1 MTMGKEEIK
10 KSRKKLGI
18 SEPDKPNK
26 IVCEA
31 YGCSKIATGKC
42 KYCNRYF
49 CSYHLN
55 PTISMS
61 ASYIHSLDGSD
72 YEKYKKYNED
82 WQRKDGHPC
91 VPYTEWWNEN
101 HIKQQ
106 REGYKEINKAL
117 DILFEGAGSS
127 SKGDNTGRSN
137 SDRFTEYRPSYV
149 NNKRGNSY
157 IKKIYDI
164 WLLKHALIFA
174 IILTIIATLPIGL
187 LIMSGF
193 SLDIALFTSNAFL
206 IDFIVIF
213 LLFLIYS
220 KIATRKINYWT
231 ALSAGII
238 DTIII
243 LYVINFASI
252 KGIYNFAEVLL
263 LLFLA
268 NYISFLIGKGIS
280 SETYNTKIKAAIYL
294 ARVLLILLAILILG
308 NLSLHFSSYLR
319 SSSSSLNQNGSIIN
333 KSLNVIGK
341 INKGISLNL
350 LLPKINGTWATEFFS
365 NVSSERGMP
374 YTYCANLSDF
384 ASKRF
389 HTIAQHYGVS
399 HYGYTADFNSTWPG
413 GVEYGGEIYEGFGEE
428 VFYPSG
434 YNASNYVKYVI
445 TNAPLHWQELA
456 DKNLTSYGY
465 NISNG
470 PAYEILGPD
479 GGYSECPVT
488 EIPGSNINISQ
499 YFAQYGCSVET
510 TNLTYFVI
518 EIAPFCPYK
527 GG

>member
-1 MTMGKEEIK
+1 MTIGKEEIK

-61 ASYIHSLDGSD
+61 ASYVRSLDGSD

-106 REGYKEINKAL
+106 REHYKEMNKAW
-117 DILFEGAGSS
+117 DILFEGVGSS
-127 SKGDNTGRSN
+127 SKGENTSRSN
-137 SDRFTEYRPSYV
+137 SSRFTEYRPSLDD
-149 NNKRGNSY
+149 KR
-157 IKKIYDI
+157 
-164 WLLKHALIFA
+164 
-174 IILTIIATLPIGL
+174 
-187 LIMSGF
+187 
-193 SLDIALFTSNAFL
+193 
-206 IDFIVIF
+206 
-213 LLFLIYS
+213 
-220 KIATRKINYWT
+220 
-231 ALSAGII
+231 
-238 DTIII
+238 
-243 LYVINFASI
+243 
-252 KGIYNFAEVLL
+252 
-263 LLFLA
+263 
-268 NYISFLIGKGIS
+268 GIS
-280 SETYNTKIKAAIYL
+280 SETYTTKRNAATYPAKII
-294 ARVLLILLAILILG
+294 LILLAILILG
-308 NLSLHFSSYLR
+308 TLSLHFSSYLR
-319 SSSSSLNQNGSIIN
+319 SSSGSLNQNRSM
-333 KSLNVIGK
+333 
-341 INKGISLNL
+341 
-350 LLPKINGTWATEFFS
+350 INGTWATEFFS

-374 YTYCANLSDF
+374 YAYCANLSDF

-389 HTIAQHYGVS
+389 HTMAQHYGVS
-399 HYGYTADFNSTWPG
+399 HYGYAADFNSTWPG
-413 GVEYGGEIYEGFGEE
+413 GVEYEGEIYEGFGEE

-434 YNASNYVKYVI
+434 YNASNYVQYII

-456 DKNLTSYGY
+456 DKNFTSYGY

-488 EIPGSNINISQ
+488 EIPGPNINISQ

-527 GG
+527 GT